1 MMQVN
6 GPCCGVLTCLLAT
19 ASVNLSVST
28 TSRTHDSPTTPLAV
42 GRRRHMLEVTVAT
55 HRPIA
60 VLLVRSFDRSAPP
73 EVAPSDYA
81 DFFINHKESLNR

>member
-1 MMQVN
+1 MLRRTDLPSGNRVGELKRIYN
-6 GPCCGVLTCLLAT
+6 VENVRLTDDP
-19 ASVNLSVST
+19 
-28 TSRTHDSPTTPLAV
+28 RAV
-42 GRRRHMLEVTVAT
+42 GRGRHMLEVTVAT